1 MKGKILIIDDDSRN
15 IFALQAVL
23 KSKGFKSSAALDALN
38 GIEILE
44 KEGDYDLV
52 FMDMMMPELDGY
64 EAISIIKH
72 KEPIK
77 QIPIIALTAQAM
89 QGDREKC
96 LNAGASDYL
105 SKPVNIDELLKI
117 ISKWID

>member
-64 EAISIIKH
+64 EAISIIKQ
-72 KEPIK
+72 KEQIK

>member
-1 MKGKILIIDDDSRN
+1 M
-15 IFALQAVL
+15 

-52 FMDMMMPELDGY
+52 FMDMMMPDLDGY

-105 SKPVNIDELLKI
+105 SKPVDIDDLLRI
-117 ISKWID
+117 ISKWIN

>member
-1 MKGKILIIDDDSRN
+1 MKGKILIIDDDNRN

-23 KSKGFKSSAALDALN
+23 KSKGFKSSAALDAFK

-105 SKPVNIDELLKI
+105 SKPVDIDDLLRI
-117 ISKWID
+117 ISKWIN

>member
-1 MKGKILIIDDDSRN
+1 MKGKILIIDDDNRN

-23 KSKGFKSSAALDALN
+23 KSKGFKSSAALDAFK

-105 SKPVNIDELLKI
+105 SKPVDIDDLLSI
-117 ISKWID
+117 ISKWIN